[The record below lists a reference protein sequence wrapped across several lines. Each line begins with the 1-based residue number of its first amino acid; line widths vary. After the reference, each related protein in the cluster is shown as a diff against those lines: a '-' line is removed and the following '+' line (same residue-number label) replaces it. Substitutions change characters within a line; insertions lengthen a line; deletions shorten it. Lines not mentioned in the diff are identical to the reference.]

1 MPVLRA
7 VAVQPQA
14 DWMTENA
21 AGLDS
26 LQKGRPAEAAKS
38 FARAVQLAEKFGAD
52 DDRLGESLNGLAEA
66 YRLLEDYANAGA
78 IYRRILAIRWSAD
91 SNKGDLAA
99 AELIDRFADVL
110 RRAYFKGPD
119 YDKALKAYQEAL
131 NKTPV
136 GAPTYVAMTSML
148 VKADLTSEAAD
159 VMERAVRSF
168 PNSRQ
173 LRYKEA
179 EMHRDSGKMRKAL
192 ETFQAASQLKAPPTM
207 PPERDRQQLSF
218 IYQRMGGI
226 NTDIVDF
233 DASIAAYKK
242 AVEIWPENADA
253 RVALGDAYLRRGQY
267 SEALT
272 EYSNVLKAHSDSALP
287 YYRIADANL
296 QKGNFADAADAA
308 GRALRIDPKHRKA
321 RYVNG
326 MALLRLGRTDEGQK
340 ELELFRKQEGDAQAD
355 LNAERDVLVSN
366 RGAASLL
373 LKGQTND
380 ALAAFQESI
389 AAHPAA
395 PLLRLNYGVALDM
408 VGRPRDAAA
417 AFQVLLEGGG
427 DTFLVYKSLARAAEA
442 MKDQAASA
450 KFGALYIRKIDESFE
465 EELR

>member
-1 MPVLRA
+1 MA
-7 VAVQPQA
+7 
-14 DWMTENA
+14 ENA
-21 AGLDS
+21 AGVDS
-26 LQKGRPAEAAKS
+26 LQRGRPIEAVKS
-38 FARAVQLAEKFGAD
+38 FLRAVQIAEKFGAD

-66 YRLLEDYANAGA
+66 YRLQEDYANAGT

-91 SNKGDLAA
+91 SNKGDLAV
-99 AELIDRFADVL
+99 AELIDRFTDVL
-110 RRAYFKGPD
+110 RLAYFKGPD
-119 YDKALKAYQEAL
+119 YDKALKAFQEAM
-131 NKTPV
+131 NRTPV
-136 GAPTYVAMTSML
+136 GAPTYVAMTAML
-148 VKADLTSEAAD
+148 VKADLNAEAAE
-159 VMERAVRSF
+159 VMQRAVRAF

-192 ETFQAASQLKAPPTM
+192 ETFQAASQLKPPATM
-207 PPERDRQQLSF
+207 PPDRDRQQLSF

-233 DASIAAYKK
+233 DAAIAAYKQ
-242 AVEIWPENADA
+242 AVEVWAENYDA

-267 SEALT
+267 SEALA
-272 EYSNVLKAHSDSALP
+272 EYSNVLKAKPDNALP

-296 QKGNFADAADAA
+296 QKGNFAEAADAA
-308 GRALRIDPKHRKA
+308 GKALRIDPKLRKA

-340 ELELFRKQEGDAQAD
+340 ELDLFRKEEGDAQAE

-373 LKGQTND
+373 LKGQPND
-380 ALAAFQESI
+380 ALASFQESI
-389 AAHPAA
+389 KAHPSASI
-395 PLLRLNYGVALDM
+395 LRLNLGVALDM

-417 AFQVLLEGGG
+417 AFQALLDGGS
-427 DTFLVYKSLARAAEA
+427 DSALVFKSLARAEGTL
-442 MKDQAASA
+442 KDQAASA
-450 KFGALYIRKIDESFE
+450 KFGALYIRKIDETLE